1 MAASTGIVAPELF
14 GLPIEFL
21 LFGLVLIGVAFLHK
35 HATAVALTGLVAI
48 TAYKLVFAAFPAG
61 PGLAGLA
68 AHVAQEWV
76 ILANLTLLLVGFGLL
91 SDHFEQSNVPEAMP
105 RLLPDHWTGGLAL
118 LGMVFVLSA
127 FLDNI
132 AAAVV
137 GGVVAKHVYRGK
149 VSVGYL
155 AALVAAANAGGA
167 GSVIG
172 DTTTTMMWIS
182 GVSPLAVAPAF
193 IGSIAAFT
201 IFGTL
206 GALQQQRYAPIVEHM
221 GPEVRIDW
229 IRGLIVLILL
239 AAIVATNAIGNANF
253 PELEHTV
260 PALGLALWAALI
272 LTAPLRRPNWSA
284 IPSAAKGAAFL
295 VALVACASL
304 MPVERLPPAT
314 WHTTLG
320 LGLLSAVFDNIPL
333 TALAIEQGG
342 YDWGLLAYAVGFGGS
357 MLWFGSSAGVALT
370 TSFPEGRSAAAW
382 LRQGWFIIP
391 AYLFGFLVM
400 MAVS

>member
-1 MAASTGIVAPELF
+1 MTATTVGAAPELF
-14 GLPIEFL
+14 GLPVEFF
-21 LFGLVLIGVAFLHK
+21 LFGLVLLGVAVLHR
-35 HATAVALTGLVAI
+35 HATRVALTGLAI
-48 TAYKLVFAAFPAG
+48 ITIYKLAFAAFPAG
-61 PGLAGLA
+61 PGFAGLL
-68 AHVAQEWV
+68 AHGAEEWV
-76 ILANLTLLLVGFGLL
+76 ILANLMLLLVGFGLL
-91 SDHFEQSNVPEAMP
+91 SNHFEQSNVPEAMP
-105 RLLPDHWTGGLAL
+105 RLLPDNWTGGLAL
-118 LGMVFVLSA
+118 LAMVFVLSA

-137 GGVVAKHVYRGK
+137 GGVVAKHVYRGQ
-149 VSVGYL
+149 VSVGFL

-182 GVSPLAVAPAF
+182 GISPFAVAPAF
-193 IGSIAAFT
+193 VGAIAAFAV
-201 IFGTL
+201 FGTL
-206 GALQQQRYAPIVEHM
+206 GALQQQRHAPIVQHM

-229 IRGLIVLILL
+229 IRGVIVLILL
-239 AAIVATNAIGNANF
+239 VAIVATNAIGNANF

-272 LTAPLRRPNWSA
+272 LTAPLRRPDWSVVPA
-284 IPSAAKGAAFL
+284 AAKGAVFL
-295 VALVACASL
+295 VALVACASM

-314 WHTTLG
+314 WQTTLG
-320 LGLLSAVFDNIPL
+320 LGFLSSVFDNIPL

-370 TSFPEGRSAAAW
+370 TSFPEGRSVTAW
-382 LRQGWFIIP
+382 LRQGWFIAP
-391 AYLFGFLVM
+391 AYLIGFLVM
-400 MAVS
+400 LAF